1 MMIEGECMRKLKLS
15 KEKDRSRE
23 YTHGYP
29 RGNPRY
35 DMRKPRKL
43 DDSDFEDVEKD
54 PDLEKDD

>member
-1 MMIEGECMRKLKLS
+1 MRKLKLS

-43 DDSDFEDVEKD
+43 DDPDFEDVEKD